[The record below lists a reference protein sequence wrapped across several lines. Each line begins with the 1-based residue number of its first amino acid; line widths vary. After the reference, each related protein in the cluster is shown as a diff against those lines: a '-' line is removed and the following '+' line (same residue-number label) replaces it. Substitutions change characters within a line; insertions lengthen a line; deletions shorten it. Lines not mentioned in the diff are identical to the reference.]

1 MSGTILDVF
10 LSARF
15 GDLKPLVEAL
25 RREEQKLDP
34 ESELRALVYLAVQL
48 LAGEI
53 KPSSQRRSRATELHA
68 KIIERER
75 ELRPT
80 VKKWESRVTKIR
92 KELKV
97 GRSTVAQAL
106 SRAARF
112 DESFSG
118 MISTMEQAL
127 KKIADRSIPD
137 EKRLELANALS
148 DAVTKAGLLIDRI
161 YEKVGLIYPTRTVP
175 RVGANLLKEAIAT
188 AEAEPQAPSRS
199 KD

>member
-1 MSGTILDVF
+1 M
-10 LSARF
+10 
-15 GDLKPLVEAL
+15 
-25 RREEQKLDP
+25 
-34 ESELRALVYLAVQL
+34 
-48 LAGEI
+48 
-53 KPSSQRRSRATELHA
+53 ELHA
-68 KIIERER
+68 KIVKRER

-80 VKKWESRVTKIR
+80 VKKWESRVTKIQ

-106 SRAARF
+106 SRADSF
-112 DESFSG
+112 DERFLRW
-118 MISTMEQAL
+118 ISTMEQAL

-175 RVGANLLKEAIAT
+175 RVSANLRKEAVAT

>member
-1 MSGTILDVF
+1 M
-10 LSARF
+10 
-15 GDLKPLVEAL
+15 
-25 RREEQKLDP
+25 
-34 ESELRALVYLAVQL
+34 
-48 LAGEI
+48 
-53 KPSSQRRSRATELHA
+53 ELHA
-68 KIIERER
+68 KIVKRER
-75 ELRPT
+75 ELSPT
-80 VKKWESRVTKIR
+80 VKKWESRVTKIQ

-106 SRAARF
+106 SRADSF
-112 DESFSG
+112 YESFSR
-118 MISTMEQAL
+118 MISTMEQAV

-188 AEAEPQAPSRS
+188 VIGCGRMDTSRFS
-199 KD
+199 VNRRRLRKS